1 VRDSD
6 FEVISV
12 TENSNKFRKMRFRKE
27 NSVGDVL
34 TIGPTAQTTVV
45 WC

>member
-6 FEVISV
+6 FEVISA
-12 TENSNKFRKMRFRKE
+12 TENSNKFRKIRFQKE
-27 NSVGDVL
+27 NSVGDVI

-45 WC
+45 RC